1 MGGHGAARRMG
12 TPTMTRMTIAQAR
25 RIADTPSVSVTGKRI
40 PTDRLVQARQ
50 VLDCEGH
57 GDGRDARR
65 LRGLLLTIERRMT
78 AVPAATGAGEALEWN
93 RVNVGAAFQHHS
105 WGV

>member
-1 MGGHGAARRMG
+1 MS
-12 TPTMTRMTIAQAR
+12 RMTLTIAR
-25 RIADTPSVSVTGKRI
+25 RIADTPSVSDVGKRI

-78 AVPAATGAGEALEWN
+78 PRPAATGESLEWN
-93 RVNVGAAFQHHS
+93 RVNAGAAFQHS
-105 WGV
+105 AWGI